1 MTKNKRFGNP
11 IRGQAWD
18 KRCTSQF
25 AEFYKLPIYVTLSHF
40 LLFLSSFFT
49 IVRSF
54 ISLSLFSFYVQQF
67 IEKSLLNLIVLC
79 SFSVLAI
86 IASATLTLTY
96 VHRTVQIFVDSMR
109 AYRKS
114 LILVT
119 SSIRLF
125 SFIVSQR
132 RLVLIEGITSV
143 LFFRF

>member
-40 LLFLSSFFT
+40 PVFLPS
-49 IVRSF
+49 VLRSF
-54 ISLSLFSFYVQQF
+54 VHLYHALFSFYVQQF

-79 SFSVLAI
+79 SFSFLAI
-86 IASATLTLTY
+86 IASAAFTLTY
-96 VHRTVQIFVDSMR
+96 VHRTAQIFVDSMR

-125 SFIVSQR
+125 SFMVSQR

-143 LFFRF
+143 LSFHF

>member
-25 AEFYKLPIYVTLSHF
+25 AEFYKLLIYVTLSYFPFF
-40 LLFLSSFFT
+40 LPSVL
-49 IVRSF
+49 RSF
-54 ISLSLFSFYVQQF
+54 VHLYHALFSFYVQQF

-86 IASATLTLTY
+86 IVSATLTLTY
-96 VHRTVQIFVDSMR
+96 VHRTSQIFVDSMR

-125 SFIVSQR
+125 SFMVSQR
-132 RLVLIEGITSV
+132 KLVLIQGITSV
-143 LFFRF
+143 ISFHF